1 MLSFASGLSPNSD
14 AFAIFV
20 TEKYEYKDE
29 NNLLSK
35 DVAHKVNL
43 FLKSLKAKNKG
54 EEINSVDISSQKK
67 CFIIKVKNNHNNS
80 YFEEIGG
87 IFFTILKDLKILIQ

>member
-1 MLSFASGLSPNSD
+1 MLSFASSLSPSSD

-43 FLKSLKAKNKG
+43 FLKSLKVKNKG

-67 CFIIKVKNNHNNS
+67 CFIIKVKFFINKYGKS
-80 YFEEIGG
+80 LTIG
-87 IFFTILKDLKILIQ
+87 TQTACKT

>member
-67 CFIIKVKNNHNNS
+67 CSTNFLWIIIFVYIFYFYYETLLFIRDI
-80 YFEEIGG
+80 
-87 IFFTILKDLKILIQ
+87 